1 MIHFQPM
8 TKHEGYM
15 AKLEREYQEWLA
27 ADLERDLAR
36 QRYRDSRKREIM
48 LWIAVLG
55 LAAIA
60 GLVVGWLKP

>member
-27 ADLERDLAR
+27 ADIERDRAR

-60 GLVVGWLKP
+60 GLVAGWLKP

>member
-1 MIHFQPM
+1 
-8 TKHEGYM
+8 M